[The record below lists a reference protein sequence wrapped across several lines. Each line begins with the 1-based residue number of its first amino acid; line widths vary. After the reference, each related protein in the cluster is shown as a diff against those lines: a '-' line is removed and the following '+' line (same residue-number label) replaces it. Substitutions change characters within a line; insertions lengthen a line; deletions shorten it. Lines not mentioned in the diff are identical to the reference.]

1 MGTSEH
7 QRCTHVSV
15 CIFVCVSVCVC
26 EHVVQSITNKPQKL
40 QTSEYS
46 YLKLDY
52 GRSKHWKTK
61 RISTI
66 CARFERKKE
75 KKRKIETLASHY
87 AGKKGNQSS
96 KVKCQTL
103 KSYLIWDAQILLW
116 TTCWK
121 YDIHTTL
128 HKYVVNVVVIQCN

>member
-1 MGTSEH
+1 MKLHGKAFIWEQASTNVAHTSVYASLYM
-7 QRCTHVSV
+7 CA
-15 CIFVCVSVCVC
+15 CVCVC

-66 CARFERKKE
+66 CARFEKKE
-75 KKRKIETLASHY
+75 EKKK
-87 AGKKGNQSS
+87 
-96 KVKCQTL
+96 
-103 KSYLIWDAQILLW
+103 
-116 TTCWK
+116 
-121 YDIHTTL
+121 
-128 HKYVVNVVVIQCN
+128 